1 MNDAGHRSSTAVV
14 DIGHGAGNGSR
25 TGDSAE
31 ERRTEI
37 GHTLTDE
44 LLIGIVVIA
53 SHTVGHRSREQGFDG
68 AEYGND
74 HGRRE

>member
-1 MNDAGHRSSTAVV
+1 MDDACDRCLAAVV

-53 SHTVGHRSREQGFDG
+53 PHTVGHRC
-68 AEYGND
+68 
-74 HGRRE
+74 